1 MKPRASHTTGSKECV
16 IYGSRP
22 ERVVAITIAAAAAAA
37 AAVPLFHVTASAT
50 TLFLVVKNCP

>member
-1 MKPRASHTTGSKECV
+1 MKPRASHTTGPKECV

-22 ERVVAITIAAAAAAA
+22 ERVVAIAIAAAAA

>member
-37 AAVPLFHVTASAT
+37 VPLFHVTASAT